1 MAYKVIKY
9 FTDMQDNDFEYN
21 EGDVY
26 PRKDLSVLPSRIKEL
41 STTQNRRKEILI
53 VEVPDEEKP
62 KKEKKPKSEKTDE
75 E

>member
-9 FTDMQDNDFEYN
+9 FTDMQDGDFEYREN
-21 EGDVY
+21 DFF
-26 PRKDLSVLPSRIKEL
+26 PRNGLSVLPSRIKEL

-62 KKEKKPKSEKTDE
+62 KKEKKTKSEKTDE

>member
-62 KKEKKPKSEKTDE
+62 KKEKKTKSEKTDE

>member
-9 FTDMQDNDFEYN
+9 FTDMQDGDFEYREN
-21 EGDVY
+21 DFF
-26 PRKDLSVLPSRIKEL
+26 PRNGLSVLPSRIKEL

-53 VEVPDEEKP
+53 VEVPDEDKP
-62 KKEKKPKSEKTDE
+62 KKEKKTKSEKSDE

>member
-53 VEVPDEEKP
+53 VEILDEEKP
-62 KKEKKPKSEKTDE
+62 KKEKKTKSEKADE

>member
-9 FTDMQDNDFEYN
+9 FTDMQDGDFEYREN
-21 EGDVY
+21 DFF
-26 PRKDLSVLPSRIKEL
+26 PRNGLSVLPSRIKEL

-62 KKEKKPKSEKTDE
+62 KKEKKTKSEKNDE

>member
-21 EGDVY
+21 EGDIF
-26 PRKDLSVLPSRIKEL
+26 PREDFKILPSRIKEL

-53 VEVPDEEKP
+53 VEVPDEDKH
-62 KKEKKPKSEKTDE
+62 KKEKKTKSEKTDE

>member
-21 EGDVY
+21 EGDIF
-26 PRKDLSVLPSRIKEL
+26 PREDLKVLPSRIKEL

-53 VEVPDEEKP
+53 TEVPDEEKP
-62 KKEKKPKSEKTDE
+62 KKEKKTKSEKADE

>member
-1 MAYKVIKY
+1 MSYKVIKY

-21 EGDVY
+21 EGDIF
-26 PRKDLSVLPSRIKEL
+26 PREDLKVLPSRIKEL

-62 KKEKKPKSEKTDE
+62 KKEKKTKPEKTDE

>member
-1 MAYKVIKY
+1 MAFKVIKY
-9 FTDMQDNDFEYN
+9 FTDMQDDDFEYREN
-21 EGDVY
+21 DFY
-26 PRKDLSVLPSRIKEL
+26 PRKGLSVLPSRIKEL

-62 KKEKKPKSEKTDE
+62 KKEKKTKSEKTDE

>member
-1 MAYKVIKY
+1 MAFKVIKY

-21 EGDVY
+21 EGDFF
-26 PRKDLSVLPSRIKEL
+26 PRNGLSVLPSRIKEL

-53 VEVPDEEKP
+53 VEVPDEDKP
-62 KKEKKPKSEKTDE
+62 KKEKKTKSEKSDE